1 MCLPSSLSCL
11 NVGIL
16 IMYVQRHALL
26 RKWSTQKSQIHHPW
40 VFLWKAFPSTSSN
53 QLLSCLMSGYK
64 IICSFCLKKK
74 KCFNSLTWD
83 PNTLQ
88 SWKYT
93 ATGNSKS
100 GSVFHNSTVLF
111 RSISLY
117 SAPRA
122 FSTATHTPTCF
133 PCCNTAKSFQCTL
146 ASDTWKC
153 IVAVHC
159 ECQHLRN
166 SHLFLT

>member
-1 MCLPSSLSCL
+1 MCKSTHCWESGRHRNPRYIIHEYSFGKPSLAHQVSSYYL
-11 NVGIL
+11 VWW
-16 IMYVQRHALL
+16 V
-26 RKWSTQKSQIHHPW
+26 TTKSS
-40 VFLWKAFPSTSSN
+40 VLFAF
-53 QLLSCLMSGYK
+53 
-64 IICSFCLKKK
+64 KKK

-100 GSVFHNSTVLF
+100 GPVFHNSTVLF

-122 FSTATHTPTCF
+122 FSTTTHTPTCF